1 MAQQQQQSLIDRE
14 RDLLVRCVSDAYE
27 ALRVVPGLDQN
38 GPVLV
43 WLADHL
49 LEVRRKEDGW
59 HEALANGR

>member
-1 MAQQQQQSLIDRE
+1 MAQENALIEKE
-14 RDLLVRCVSDAYE
+14 RDALVQCVSDAFQ
-27 ALRVVPGLDQN
+27 ALHIIPGLDRN

-49 LEVRRKEDGW
+49 LEIRRREEGW

>member
-1 MAQQQQQSLIDRE
+1 MAQENALVEKE
-14 RDLLVRCVSDAYE
+14 RDALVQCVSDAFQ
-27 ALRVVPGLDQN
+27 ALHIIPELDRN

-49 LEVRRKEDGW
+49 LEIRRREEGW